1 MSITSIIQELNDFKK
16 EKRELE
22 EQVRELKE
30 KDQRFNAMV
39 GAIQDILN
47 SEPIVACERFEKLLE
62 LLKRDNLVFQ
72 EVWQI
77 TSECDL
83 FAAFILKTA
92 CYILRWFLFSEF
104 GIQSI

>member
-47 SEPIVACERFEKLLE
+47 SEPDSRLRERFEKLLE

-77 TSECDL
+77 TS
-83 FAAFILKTA
+83 
-92 CYILRWFLFSEF
+92 RM
-104 GIQSI
+104 